1 MGNVT
6 TMTRR
11 TTVVALLSV
20 AAPGVAGC
28 ALDNRGSE
36 TPSTTATPPPP
47 PAAFGGQAPT
57 PPPSNDRI
65 LPVGSRWLE
74 IDDVDGLGTIV
85 VDGVGRTVY
94 ASSSDGP
101 EQSTCYGACA
111 DTWLPLLADGDPA
124 GGIGIQ
130 VAEVG
135 TFARRDGS
143 QQVIYQG
150 RPLYWYAGDDMPGQI
165 NGHGVELF
173 GAEWFVVTPDG
184 GRASVE

>member
-1 MGNVT
+1 
-6 TMTRR
+6 MTRR
-11 TTVVALLSV
+11 TTVFALLS
-20 AAPGVAGC
+20 AAALGVSGC
-28 ALDNRGSE
+28 ALDNRSE

-47 PAAFGGQAPT
+47 PAAFGGEAPT

-94 ASSSDGP
+94 TSSSDGP
-101 EQSTCYGACA
+101 ETSTCYGACA
-111 DTWLPLLADGDPA
+111 DTWLPLLVDGDPA

-130 VAEVG
+130 VADVG
-135 TFARRDGS
+135 TLTRRDGS
-143 QQVIYQG
+143 EQVTYQG
-150 RPLYWYAGDDMPGQI
+150 HPLYWYAGDDMPGQI

-173 GAEWFVVTPDG
+173 GAEWFVLTPDG
-184 GRASVE
+184 GRATVA